1 MFHVY
6 VIRFFRVLLF
16 FIFFLMFRRPPRSTL
31 FPYTTLF
38 RSRIDREV
46 WTAALMTQFRRD
58 VARSQTGDLNSQ
70 KRLEG
75 LLVNAQQFAFEN
87 PFVSTSFSFSVARG
101 FATAGDTPGY
111 VLTIEGPW
119 YDGIDF
125 EFQRNLYGLY
135 GRAFDYLHE
144 FGIPIDIRQP
154 YAIVDSQSVNP

>member
-1 MFHVY
+1 M
-6 VIRFFRVLLF
+6 IIEASSL
-16 FIFFLMFRRPPRSTL
+16 RRSGG
-31 FPYTTLF
+31 
-38 RSRIDREV
+38 SRIDREV